1 MCACACAFYY
11 GTEEYTCARA
21 RSIPHAPRVPRP
33 RYVQL
38 VGEWRACAQL
48 IVLVVRKDL
57 LVLSWQHDG
66 GSDMAVLLVQY
77 VECANGVPLH
87 RTVSESE

>member
-1 MCACACAFYY
+1 MRVRVRFTAAPRN
-11 GTEEYTCARA
+11 TPARA
-21 RSIPHAPRVPRP
+21 RDRSTRLLVFLGLDMYNSSVSGERV
-33 RYVQL
+33 
-38 VGEWRACAQL
+38 AQL

-87 RTVSESE
+87 GTASESE